1 MPDFASS
8 AVRRRLAVEL
18 RRLREQSGLSGDVV
32 AERLGWSGSKV
43 SRIETHRTGI
53 KRDDLEQLLNLYE
66 VREPHRGQLM
76 ALGEERES
84 RGWWAAYSDALPE
97 EYASLISLEAD
108 AMSLSCWSPELIH
121 GLLQTHDYATA
132 VIQAHMR
139 ATDPLPP
146 AERRRRVEARMRR
159 QEILTRAEPVS
170 AAFVLDEAVL
180 LRRFGSHAVMHAQ
193 LDKLGRIA
201 SIANASIQVLA
212 LEGNHPIGTG
222 SFAILRFAP
231 VPGAVLDDVV
241 YTEELSRSNYVEES
255 DEAFQYQLAFERLQA
270 EALSPEQ
277 SRELIARVA
286 REHWA

>member
-1 MPDFASS
+1 
-8 AVRRRLAVEL
+8 VEL
-18 RRLREQSGLSGDVV
+18 RRLREQAGLSGDVV

-53 KRDDLEQLLNLYE
+53 KREDLEQLLNLYA
-66 VREPHRGQLM
+66 VPEPHRAQLM

-108 AMSLSCWSPELIH
+108 AISLSCWSPELIH

-132 VIQAHMR
+132 VIQSHMR
-139 ATDPLPP
+139 ATFPLSPP
-146 AERRRRVEARMRR
+146 ELRRRVEARMRR
-159 QEILTRAEPVS
+159 QEILTRTDPVEV
-170 AAFVLDEAVL
+170 AFVMDEAVL
-180 LRRFGSHAVMHAQ
+180 LRRFGTRDMIRAQ
-193 LDKLGRIA
+193 MEKLDQCA
-201 SIANASIQVLA
+201 SLPNVSLQILA

-241 YTEELSRSNYVEES
+241 YVEELTGSNYVE
-255 DEAFQYQLAFERLQA
+255 DEGEAYQYQLAFERLQA
-270 EALSPEQ
+270 EAQSPDE

-286 REHWA
+286 SEHWR